1 MSALA
6 KKLHVHFDDDVSVS
20 SMSKIKSNEQIADR
34 KKDASILNYTR
45 DELFELAKN
54 KLSLVPPTFPDDIKD
69 ADEKRK
75 QKIKSVFKNADVL
88 KSLYESK
95 YIWLFSRLF
104 SFSVFLCLD
113 FVVVVDGLRDSIYVV
128 IKKKSAH

>member
-20 SMSKIKSNEQIADR
+20 STSKIKSNDEIADR

-54 KLSLVPPTFPDDIKD
+54 KLSLEPPTFSDDIKD

-88 KSLYESK
+88 RSLYESK
-95 YIWLFSRLF
+95 YIWPSHFRFFFVLILVLVLILLLLDYGILFTS
-104 SFSVFLCLD
+104 
-113 FVVVVDGLRDSIYVV
+113 
-128 IKKKSAH
+128 

>member
-20 SMSKIKSNEQIADR
+20 SALKIKSNDEIADR

-54 KLSLVPPTFPDDIKD
+54 KLSLEPPTFPDDIKD

-75 QKIKSVFKNADVL
+75 QKIKSVFKNADIL

-95 YIWLFSRLF
+95 YNLTTSKLFAYSLFFIFVFIWVLLLGNGILFTP
-104 SFSVFLCLD
+104 
-113 FVVVVDGLRDSIYVV
+113 
-128 IKKKSAH
+128 